1 MQGLQQFLLTTQ
13 YQVVNVG
20 VDQYRVYGNGTVTSN
35 AGAFITT
42 GGVQGLQAYLKANQ
56 YQSANINGKTYRLYP
71 NQTVTDATGKVL
83 SASGGM
89 AYLQQIASGQVVVL
103 FNSEANDLFLSE
115 SRGASGSSSIA
126 VAAVLVLVAVALII
140 VIRKRTDV
148 QDEKEKKE
156 IQEKLNERLIRT
168 ETNF

>member
-35 AGAFITT
+35 AGAFVTT

-103 FNSEANDLFLSE
+103 YNSEANDLFLSDSRRE
-115 SRGASGSSSIA
+115 SGNNAIA
-126 VAAVLVLVAVALII
+126 VAGVLALVAVALII
-140 VIRKRTDV
+140 VTRKRNDEK
-148 QDEKEKKE
+148 DEKEKKE
-156 IQEKLNERLIRT
+156 IQEKLNESLIHK
-168 ETNF
+168 EINF